1 MSQICAV
8 CECLRKRLYWSV
20 SIRFNLQRRVWITG
34 SGPMRGGPAC
44 TLFRGPTAT
53 ERPETEE
60 LARNQLETPRGEEF
74 SERGTF
80 FLTLSNS
87 F

>member
-1 MSQICAV
+1 
-8 CECLRKRLYWSV
+8 
-20 SIRFNLQRRVWITG
+20 LQRRVWITG

-80 FLTLSNS
+80 F
-87 F
+87 